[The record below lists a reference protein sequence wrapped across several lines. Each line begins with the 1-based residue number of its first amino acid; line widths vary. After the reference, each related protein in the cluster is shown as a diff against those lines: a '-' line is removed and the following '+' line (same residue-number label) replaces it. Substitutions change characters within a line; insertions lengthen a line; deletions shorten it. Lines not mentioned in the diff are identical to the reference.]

1 VAVVVA
7 FALSSTPKPAAP
19 TSSPT
24 TNPAALPPITT
35 EPAPPAATGTVE
47 ATCAQVISGL
57 PLQLGPLSPRTIQT
71 ERAVAWGDP
80 AIILRCGVA
89 RPTDLAPGST
99 TPAVLV
105 GNVYWFRTSR
115 GDSDVF
121 TSIDRAVYVEVSVPR
136 KQSYMPLP
144 TLGAAIAA
152 KLPPVCAVPEEG
164 QPQPADDKLCTHRR

>member
-1 VAVVVA
+1 M
-7 FALSSTPKPAAP
+7 
-19 TSSPT
+19 
-24 TNPAALPPITT
+24 
-35 EPAPPAATGTVE
+35 E

-80 AIILRCGVA
+80 PIILRCGVN
-89 RPTDLAPGST
+89 RPADLTPGST
-99 TPAVLV
+99 TPAILV
-105 GNVYWFRTSR
+105 GDVYWFRTSR
-115 GDSDVF
+115 GDGDVF

-152 KLPPVCAVPEEG
+152 KLPPICAVPEEG
-164 QPQPADDKLCTHRR
+164 KPQPPDDKLCTHRS